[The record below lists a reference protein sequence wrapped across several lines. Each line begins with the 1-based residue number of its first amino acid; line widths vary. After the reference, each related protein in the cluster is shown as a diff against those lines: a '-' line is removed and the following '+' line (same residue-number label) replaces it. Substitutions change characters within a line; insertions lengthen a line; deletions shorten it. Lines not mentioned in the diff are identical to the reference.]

1 MKYLI
6 RYKKFAIKWLEKK
19 RGFVKESTYANY
31 ACIIHNHIIP
41 VLGNYYLRNISNEL
55 LQNFIIRKCQ
65 EGRLDNSGGLSDKAI
80 KDIVSVLKSSIRYAI
95 KNKYMK
101 YIDLEFYYPSNNNN
115 EKICVFS
122 KLEQKRLIENASD
135 NMKNKDIGIVLA
147 LYTGI
152 RIGELCALRWGDI
165 DFKRGYL
172 NVDKTI
178 QRIYV
183 KDNMGV
189 GRTKLIITS
198 PKTKNAIRTIPI
210 NKEFIDV
217 LKKVRKREECYI
229 LTGTRKCMEPRNL
242 RKYYYKIIDKLEIS
256 RLHFHSLRHTFATNC
271 IRLGCDY
278 KTVSELLG
286 HSSVNM
292 TLNIYVH
299 SQMSQK
305 KRCINTMYHD
315 LVPEIE
321 KEYFDE
327 EMDEC

>member
-6 RYKKFAIKWLEKK
+6 KYKKFAVKWLDKK

-41 VLGNYYLRNISNEL
+41 ILGNYYLRNISNEL

-65 EGRLDNSGGLSDKAI
+65 EGRLDSSGGLSDKAI

-95 KNKYMK
+95 KNGYMK
-101 YIDLEFYYPSNNNN
+101 YIDLDFYYPNNCNN
-115 EKICVFS
+115 DKVFVFS
-122 KLEQKRLIENASD
+122 KIEQKKLIENAIN

-152 RIGELCALRWGDI
+152 RIGELCALRWEDI
-165 DFKRGYL
+165 DFRHGYL
-172 NVDKTI
+172 NVNKTI

-183 KDNMGV
+183 KDSIKV
-189 GRTKLIITS
+189 GKTKVIISS
-198 PKTKNAIRTIPI
+198 PKTKNAIRVIPI
-210 NKEFIDV
+210 NKEFMDV
-217 LKKVRKREECYI
+217 LKKVRKRDECYI
-229 LTGTRKCMEPRNL
+229 LTGTKKYMEPRNL
-242 RKYYYKIIDKLEIS
+242 RKYYYKIIDKLGIS
-256 RLHFHSLRHTFATNC
+256 KLNFHSLRHTFATNC

-305 KRCINTMYHD
+305 KRCINTMYYD
-315 LVPEIE
+315 LLPEININCHE
-321 KEYFDE
+321 DE
-327 EMDEC
+327 I